1 MCSFLLFTRPWYLF
15 LLPYIKDYS
24 VHDLKDGAIGPI
36 ITCTS
41 LPTQEIHYWD
51 NWECHSCGT
60 HTHSIYYWYLRY
72 ESHNFW
78 EQTCISS
85 EVTTLKVDVAYPR
98 MNIDYLKFTDIS
110 SLIGRINELDALE
123 NSRISLSTTE
133 EVQRNCTTDK
143 ELELQTGEEMIVM

>member
-1 MCSFLLFTRPWYLF
+1 
-15 LLPYIKDYS
+15 
-24 VHDLKDGAIGPI
+24 
-36 ITCTS
+36 
-41 LPTQEIHYWD
+41 
-51 NWECHSCGT
+51 
-60 HTHSIYYWYLRY
+60 
-72 ESHNFW
+72 
-78 EQTCISS
+78 
-85 EVTTLKVDVAYPR
+85 